1 MNQYLFVQDD
11 LNLTKYAEVVD
22 SIRRFSEEKKIQMYV
37 LKSPLTDRKY
47 RYGYDD
53 FFILLS
59 TKHKIVF
66 VSCRDDFDNDFDDY
80 IDDVIE
86 DVGSISDKYLY
97 KDKIGRSRRWRVELT
112 DKILAKDI
120 IEDAETFFA
129 NYTFDNKDLIR
140 KLELVISLFI
150 GSINDISN
158 VDIEPPIEILDK
170 VKHKIQLFD
179 GDQTNFI
186 YGAFSN
192 KKITIQGLSGT
203 GKTELLLHKLKE
215 LYTEDEKNK
224 IYFTCHNR
232 ILAKNLRERIPQ
244 FFNFMKIEV
253 QIEWNKR
260 LWCTHAWGN
269 QNDIDSGFY
278 RYICD
283 FYNIPFRSFST
294 VRSFPVACG
303 EAVELLSKMKA
314 EKKEDWRYAF
324 TYVLVDES
332 QDFDENFFS
341 LCMLAAKKQVYI
353 AGDIFQSIFEDAS
366 RHSIKPDFLLSK
378 CYRTDPKTLMFAH
391 ALGMGL
397 FEEKKLWWL
406 NKEEW
411 RDCGYEVKEDGNNYI
426 LTREP
431 IRRFEDVDDDY
442 DSVKIYST
450 EQFVNG
456 VVWII
461 KELKRENPTLGI
473 NDVGIILLDDGE
485 YIYTLMN
492 EIAEAVKK
500 EFLWEANIA
509 YMTKAKRKGTLFV
522 SNINNVKGLE
532 FPFVICV
539 TRRILSSSKYRTAL
553 YTMLTRSF
561 LRSYLLIQRSGNAE
575 IKDEIMNGYRQI
587 KKEKRMT
594 VSVPKEEEI
603 AGIRARI
610 SYEGHTQSQKE
621 VLDEIFMEKQYES
634 EKVQKIKSMIKSGDI
649 KTNSKEELERLIDS
663 ITKFL

>member
-1 MNQYLFVQDD
+1 MNQYLFVQDE
-11 LNLTKYAEVVD
+11 LNLTKHAEVID
-22 SIRRFSEEKKIQMYV
+22 SIRSFAEANKIQMYI

-47 RYGYDD
+47 KYGYDD
-53 FFILLS
+53 FFVLLS
-59 TKHKIVF
+59 TKHSIIF
-66 VSCRDDFDNDFDDY
+66 VSCRDEFDNEFDDY
-80 IDDVIE
+80 EDDVIE

-97 KDKIGRSRRWRVELT
+97 KDKIGRSRRWRAELT
-112 DKILAKDI
+112 DRFLAKDI
-120 IEDAETFFA
+120 IDNTDEFFTKFA
-129 NYTFDNKDLIR
+129 FDNKDLVR

-158 VDIEPPIEILDK
+158 IDLDTPVEILDK

-186 YGAFSN
+186 YGAFPG

-215 LYTEDEKNK
+215 LYTENEKNK

-269 QNDIDSGFY
+269 QNDADSGFY
-278 RYICD
+278 RHICD

-294 VRSFPVACG
+294 VRSFSFACG
-303 EAVELLSKMKA
+303 EAVDLLTKMKA
-314 EKKEDWRYAF
+314 EQKEDWHYAF

-341 LCMLAAKKQVYI
+341 LCMLVAEKQVYI

-406 NKEEW
+406 SKEEW
-411 RDCGYEVKEDGNNYI
+411 RDCGYEVQESDDKYV

-473 NDVGIILLDDGE
+473 NDVGIILLDDGD
-485 YIYTLMN
+485 YIYSLMN
-492 EIAEAVKK
+492 DIAEAVRAA
-500 EFLWEANIA
+500 FAWEANIA
-509 YMTKAKRKGTLFV
+509 YMTKAKKKGTLFV

-539 TRRILSSSKYRTAL
+539 TRRILPSSRYRTAL

-561 LRSYLLIQRSGNAE
+561 LRSYLLLQRSGNAE
-575 IKDEIMNGYRQI
+575 IKEEIMNGYRQI

-603 AGIRARI
+603 ADIKARI
-610 SYEGHTQSQKE
+610 SFEGHSQSQKE
-621 VLDEIFMEKQYES
+621 VLDEIFMERQYES
-634 EKVQKIKSMIKSGDI
+634 EKANKIKSMIKSGDI
-649 KTNSKEELERLIDS
+649 KTNNKEELERLIDG
-663 ITKFL
+663 IARFI

>member
-1 MNQYLFVQDD
+1 MNQYLFVQDE
-11 LNLTKYAEVVD
+11 LNLTKHAEVID
-22 SIRRFSEEKKIQMYV
+22 SIRLFSEEKKIQMYI
-37 LKSPLTDRKY
+37 LKSPLTDKKY

-59 TKHKIVF
+59 TKYKIVF
-66 VSCRDDFDNDFDDY
+66 VTCRDEFDNEFEDY
-80 IDDVIE
+80 MDDVIE

-97 KDKIGRSRRWRVELT
+97 KDKIGRSRRWRAELT
-112 DKILAKDI
+112 DKMLAKEI
-120 IEDAETFFA
+120 IDNTEDFFT
-129 NYTFDNKDLIR
+129 NFTFDNKDLVR

-158 VDIEPPIEILDK
+158 IDLDTPVEILDK

-186 YGAFSN
+186 YGAFPE

-215 LYTEDEKNK
+215 LYTADERNK

-232 ILAKNLRERIPQ
+232 ILAKNLRERIPL

-269 QNDIDSGFY
+269 QNDIHSGFY

-283 FYNIPFRSFST
+283 FYNIPFHSYST
-294 VRSFPVACG
+294 VRSFSVACG
-303 EAVELLSKMKA
+303 EAVELLSRMKA

-324 TYVLVDES
+324 TYILVDES
-332 QDFDENFFS
+332 QDFDGNFFS
-341 LCMLAAKKQVYI
+341 LCLLIAEKQVYI

-406 NKEEW
+406 SKDEW
-411 RDCGYEVKEDGNNYI
+411 RDCGYEVKEDGSNYI

-456 VVWII
+456 IVWII

-473 NDVGIILLDDGE
+473 NDVGIILLDDGD

-539 TRRILSSSKYRTAL
+539 TRRILPSSRYRTAL

-561 LRSYLLIQRSGNAE
+561 LRSYLLLQRSGNVE

-594 VSVPKEEEI
+594 VSVPKDEEI
-603 AGIRARI
+603 ADIKARI
-610 SYEGHTQSQKE
+610 SFEG
-621 VLDEIFMEKQYES
+621 IKQ
-634 EKVQKIKSMIKSGDI
+634 
-649 KTNSKEELERLIDS
+649 T
-663 ITKFL
+663 